1 MGRTAVNFHDRSQLM
16 GDNSGSSDEAMSSSD
31 DSVSSSDDSVSSG
44 DGSVSDHGVGGVR
57 GDGGNVGNSGNDVGL
72 LGVDGNMD
80 GLVDGGGVRSDDS
93 LGRVDIVGGVV
104 DMGGLNNLLDGVDL
118 VGGGNGNSTG
128 NSNLV
133 RGGHMLVHDD
143 LTLDGNGDMDGDV
156 NVVVLY
162 IELGDDV
169 GLLGSDPG
177 VSPHGGEDP
186 LLDHGVSRS
195 GSLVGGSRGDGSKSR
210 GGSVRDHGRG
220 QGTGL
225 NGVHGRS
232 SDAGY
237 SGLGNVFNS
246 GNSVLVATN
255 NRDLSSLHNLVSDNS
270 VLNTVLNNG
279 SSSSVGVV
287 GLAYNSGGRSHRG
300 TVGHSGASSVSTGC
314 GNSRAVANN
323 GGASGVG
330 MANCGED
337 GWGAEGAAHE
347 GKCDHKS
354 VHVVTALF
362 RRDSPCTLR

>member
-1 MGRTAVNFHDRSQLM
+1 MGLL
-16 GDNSGSSDEAMSSSD
+16 
-31 DSVSSSDDSVSSG
+31 SV
-44 DGSVSDHGVGGVR
+44 H
-57 GDGGNVGNSGNDVGL
+57 GNDVGL
-72 LGVDGNMD
+72 LSVHGNMD
-80 GLVDGGGVRSDDS
+80 GLVDGGGVRGDHS
-93 LGRVDIVGGVV
+93 LGRVDVVGGVV
-104 DMGGLNNLLDGVDL
+104 DMGGLNNLLDGVNL
-118 VGGGNGNSTG
+118 VGGGDGDSTG
-128 NSNLV
+128 NSDLV

-143 LTLDGNGDMDGDV
+143 LTLDGNGNMDGDV

-232 SDAGY
+232 SNARY
-237 SGLGNVFNS
+237 SGLGDGFNS

-270 VLNTVLNNG
+270 VLNTVLNDG

-300 TVGHSGASSVSTGC
+300 TVG
-314 GNSRAVANN
+314 NS
-323 GGASGVG
+323 
-330 MANCGED
+330 GED

-362 RRDSPCTLR
+362 RTV

>member
-1 MGRTAVNFHDRSQLM
+1 MNRWVVNRGWGRTAVNFHDRSQLM
-16 GDNSGSSDEAMSSSD
+16 GNNSGSSNDAMSSSD

-44 DGSVSDHGVGGVR
+44 DGSVSDHGVGGV
-57 GDGGNVGNSGNDVGL
+57 
-72 LGVDGNMD
+72 
-80 GLVDGGGVRSDDS
+80 
-93 LGRVDIVGGVV
+93 V
-104 DMGGLNNLLDGVDL
+104 DMGSLNNLLDGVHL
-118 VGGGNGNSTG
+118 VGGGDGDSTG
-128 NSNLV
+128 NSDLV

-143 LTLDGNGDMDGDV
+143 LTLDGNGNMDGDV

-195 GSLVGGSRGDGSKSR
+195 GSLVGGSSRDGSKSR
-210 GGSVRDHGRG
+210 GGSVRDRGRG

-270 VLNTVLNNG
+270 VLNTVLNDG

-287 GLAYNSGGRSHRG
+287 GLAYNSRGRSHRG
-300 TVGHSGASSVSTGC
+300 TVGHSGASSVSTGG
-314 GNSRAVANN
+314 GNSRAV
-323 GGASGVG
+323 
-330 MANCGED
+330 
-337 GWGAEGAAHE
+337 
-347 GKCDHKS
+347 
-354 VHVVTALF
+354 T
-362 RRDSPCTLR
+362 

>member
-1 MGRTAVNFHDRSQLM
+1 M
-16 GDNSGSSDEAMSSSD
+16 GDNSGSSD

-44 DGSVSDHGVGGVR
+44 DGSVSNHGVGGVR

-133 RGGHMLVHDD
+133 RSGHMLVYDN
-143 LTLDGNGDMDGDV
+143 LTLDRNGNMDGDV

-169 GLLGSDPG
+169 GLLGGDPG
-177 VSPHGGEDP
+177 VGPHGGEDL

-195 GSLVGGSRGDGSKSR
+195 GSLVGGSRGDGSNV

-220 QGTGL
+220 KGTGL
-225 NGVHGRS
+225 HGVDGRS

-237 SGLGNVFNS
+237 SGLGNGFNS
-246 GNSVLVATN
+246 GNSVLVSTN
-255 NRDLSSLHNLVSDNS
+255 N
-270 VLNTVLNNG
+270 
-279 SSSSVGVV
+279 
-287 GLAYNSGGRSHRG
+287 
-300 TVGHSGASSVSTGC
+300 
-314 GNSRAVANN
+314 
-323 GGASGVG
+323 
-330 MANCGED
+330 
-337 GWGAEGAAHE
+337 
-347 GKCDHKS
+347 
-354 VHVVTALF
+354 
-362 RRDSPCTLR
+362 

>member
-1 MGRTAVNFHDRSQLM
+1 
-16 GDNSGSSDEAMSSSD
+16 
-31 DSVSSSDDSVSSG
+31 
-44 DGSVSDHGVGGVR
+44 
-57 GDGGNVGNSGNDVGL
+57 
-72 LGVDGNMD
+72 MD

-93 LGRVDIVGGVV
+93 LGRVDVVGGVV

-128 NSNLV
+128 NSDLI
-133 RGGHMLVHDD
+133 RSGHMLVHDD

-177 VSPHGGEDP
+177 VGPHGGEDL

-195 GSLVGGSRGDGSKSR
+195 GSLVGGSRGDGSNV

-220 QGTGL
+220 KGTGL
-225 NGVHGRS
+225 HGVHGRS
-232 SDAGY
+232 SNAGY
-237 SGLGNVFNS
+237 SGLGDGFNS
-246 GNSVLVATN
+246 GNSVLVSTN
-255 NRDLSSLHNLVSDNS
+255 NGDLSSLHNLVSDNS

-287 GLAYNSGGRSHRG
+287 GLAYNSGGRSHRC
-300 TVGHSGASSVSTGC
+300 TVGHSGSSSVSTGC

-330 MANCGED
+330 MANGGEN
-337 GWGAEGAAHE
+337 GWGAQGAAHE

>member
-1 MGRTAVNFHDRSQLM
+1 MNRWVVNRGWGRTAVNFHDRSQLM
-16 GDNSGSSDEAMSSSD
+16 GNNTGSSN

-44 DGSVSDHGVGGVR
+44 DGSVSDHSVGGVR
-57 GDGGNVGNSGNDVGL
+57 GNGGNVSNSGNDVGL
-72 LGVDGNMD
+72 LSVHGNMD
-80 GLVDGGGVRSDDS
+80 GLVDGGGVRGDHS

-104 DMGGLNNLLDGVDL
+104 DMGSLNNLLDGVHL
-118 VGGGNGNSTG
+118 VGGGDGDSTG
-128 NSNLV
+128 NSDLV

-143 LTLDGNGDMDGDV
+143 LTLDGNGNMDGDV

-195 GSLVGGSRGDGSKSR
+195 GSLVGGSSRDGSKSR

-270 VLNTVLNNG
+270 VLNTVQRRELQQRRCGG
-279 SSSSVGVV
+279 S
-287 GLAYNSGGRSHRG
+287 GLQQQGQKPQGHRG
-300 TVGHSGASSVSTGC
+300 PQRDQQRKHRRWQQQGRGQQRRSQRCRHAQQRGGWMGRRRRSPRRQVRPQICSCCHRSVQK
-314 GNSRAVANN
+314 R
-323 GGASGVG
+323 
-330 MANCGED
+330 
-337 GWGAEGAAHE
+337 
-347 GKCDHKS
+347 
-354 VHVVTALF
+354 L
-362 RRDSPCTLR
+362 PC